1 MENQIQ
7 PQPYWADFK
16 IKVGLYAKQEE
27 NGETKRVLIDP
38 KDIQFKFTYK
48 DSKDNQLVAS
58 YDGTTRVNH
67 KIEDNHIIVIVN
79 SNTFQCGILR
89 VTRGLFSR
97 VSDFFYGIWDYG
109 VFSEFWI
116 IEFVS

>member
-48 DSKDNQLVAS
+48 DARITS
-58 YDGTTRVNH
+58 
-67 KIEDNHIIVIVN
+67 
-79 SNTFQCGILR
+79 
-89 VTRGLFSR
+89 
-97 VSDFFYGIWDYG
+97 
-109 VFSEFWI
+109 
-116 IEFVS
+116 

>member
-48 DSKDNQLVAS
+48 DAKDNQLVAS

-67 KIEDNHIIVIVN
+67 KIEDNHIIVIGKN
-79 SNTFQCGILR
+79 YQNKKL
-89 VTRGLFSR
+89 
-97 VSDFFYGIWDYG
+97 
-109 VFSEFWI
+109 
-116 IEFVS
+116 

>member
-48 DSKDNQLVAS
+48 LSSLS
-58 YDGTTRVNH
+58 YNALDFNLSVVRINYPACNGQ
-67 KIEDNHIIVIVN
+67 
-79 SNTFQCGILR
+79 S
-89 VTRGLFSR
+89 
-97 VSDFFYGIWDYG
+97 VSC
-109 VFSEFWI
+109 
-116 IEFVS
+116 

>member
-48 DSKDNQLVAS
+48 DAKGNYNLI
-58 YDGTTRVNH
+58 GKT
-67 KIEDNHIIVIVN
+67 IESPYKKTFNETFGVDEYYFA
-79 SNTFQCGILR
+79 NTAQFKQV
-89 VTRGLFSR
+89 VTITNKNLKEIK
-97 VSDFFYGIWDYG
+97 VDFFYQICK
-109 VFSEFWI
+109 
-116 IEFVS
+116 

>member
-27 NGETKRVLIDP
+27 NRETKRVLIDP

-48 DSKDNQLVAS
+48 DAKDKNWQ
-58 YDGTTRVNH
+58 
-67 KIEDNHIIVIVN
+67 VI
-79 SNTFQCGILR
+79 
-89 VTRGLFSR
+89 
-97 VSDFFYGIWDYG
+97 G
-109 VFSEFWI
+109 V
-116 IEFVS
+116 

>member
-38 KDIQFKFTYK
+38 KDIQFKF
-48 DSKDNQLVAS
+48 VV
-58 YDGTTRVNH
+58 GRPE
-67 KIEDNHIIVIVN
+67 EDLEIN
-79 SNTFQCGILR
+79 NTFLKQLHGLKPADILLMPLGANR
-89 VTRGLFSR
+89 EELCQTTKMVMEMAIRHGWRYAPRIHIELF
-97 VSDFFYGIWDYG
+97 GAKPG
-109 VFSEFWI
+109 V
-116 IEFVS
+116 